1 MIYPRNFEQKI
12 GFDHIRTYLKGYCQ
26 STLGKDVVDEM
37 AFMSDVA
44 AISTRLGETVEMLAI
59 INGGVELPLNYMA
72 DINSQLN
79 GVRVE
84 GTYLTADELYSLYR
98 SLATMTDIAR
108 FFGTEDASLQY
119 PLLKASV
126 ANLQLFPEL
135 TAAISGIIDKF
146 GNIRDN
152 ASPQLLELRRSIA
165 NTTSSINGMLRRILV
180 SAREAGYVD
189 KDVAPSVR
197 DGRLVIPVSPM
208 YKRKIRGIVHD
219 ESATGKTVF
228 IEPAEIVEANNT
240 IRELESE
247 IRREIIRILTAV
259 TSTIR
264 PHIDE
269 LIWAYSVLGNL
280 DFIRAKARFSI
291 EMEAN
296 MPVVESTPELE
307 WYHAVHPV
315 LSKALAEQGK
325 SVVPLNVT
333 LNQGNRILL
342 ISGPNA
348 GGKSV
353 CLKTVGVNQY
363 MLQCGVLPLV
373 HSNSHFGVFENLF
386 IDIGDE
392 QSIEDDLSTYSSHLN
407 NMKCFINNSNARTL
421 ILIDEFG
428 SGTEPQIGG
437 ALAQAILR
445 NLNDK
450 GVFGVITTHYQNLK
464 HFADDTQG
472 IVNGAMLY
480 DRQNMRPLF
489 QLSVG
494 YPGSSFAIEIANKI
508 GLPREVIDEAKEIV
522 GSDYVNLDKYI
533 LDITRDRKYW
543 ENKRHNIR
551 IKEKRLTELLDRY
564 DEAVS
569 SLSAERRDIIKTA
582 KAEASDILSSANS
595 AIERTIHDIK
605 KANAERERTKDLRR
619 QLDDFRHKL
628 QTEEFGESDE
638 KLQKLQSRQRRKH
651 EKQKQKAEPK
661 PADAIKV
668 GDTVTIDGSNSV
680 GEVLEVEG
688 KQATVTFGIMKSK
701 VDVSRLTKTLRKA
714 SRNIERKPVAVSEES
729 RSRQLNFS
737 PDIDVRGMKVDEALQ
752 AVTYFL
758 DDATQFSISR
768 VRILHGTGN
777 GILRQYIREFLNTY
791 PGVKSY
797 RDEHVQFGGAG
808 ITVVDLS

>member
-1 MIYPRNFEQKI
+1 M
-12 GFDHIRTYLKGYCQ
+12 
-26 STLGKDVVDEM
+26 
-37 AFMSDVA
+37 
-44 AISTRLGETVEMLAI
+44 
-59 INGGVELPLNYMA
+59 
-72 DINSQLN
+72 
-79 GVRVE
+79 
-84 GTYLTADELYSLYR
+84 
-98 SLATMTDIAR
+98 
-108 FFGTEDASLQY
+108 
-119 PLLKASV
+119 
-126 ANLQLFPEL
+126 
-135 TAAISGIIDKF
+135 
-146 GNIRDN
+146 
-152 ASPQLLELRRSIA
+152 
-165 NTTSSINGMLRRILV
+165 
-180 SAREAGYVD
+180 
-189 KDVAPSVR
+189 
-197 DGRLVIPVSPM
+197 
-208 YKRKIRGIVHD
+208 
-219 ESATGKTVF
+219 
-228 IEPAEIVEANNT
+228 
-240 IRELESE
+240 
-247 IRREIIRILTAV
+247 
-259 TSTIR
+259 
-264 PHIDE
+264 
-269 LIWAYSVLGNL
+269 
-280 DFIRAKARFSI
+280 
-291 EMEAN
+291 
-296 MPVVESTPELE
+296 
-307 WYHAVHPV
+307 
-315 LSKALAEQGK
+315 
-325 SVVPLNVT
+325 
-333 LNQGNRILL
+333 
-342 ISGPNA
+342 
-348 GGKSV
+348 
-353 CLKTVGVNQY
+353 CLKTGGVDQF

-543 ENKRHNIR
+543 ENKRQNIR